1 MSFDIPFF
9 YAIIY
14 LQSEDYKQKGIMTK
28 VRVPLM
34 GVPVEDKKYIE
45 DNLPQPKVYAG
56 WGFKRYDWVNPTSLI
71 TEHNGYTDNS
81 VRGSG
86 TPENESLEELLR
98 RGLDISKLTI
108 SVCPENK
115 VINGFTRVENLIK
128 IGYQEWIVAIYEKDE
143 NTKTEFQDAMSDYL
157 DDMRLGANEG
167 DGSTPA
173 TPTQFMEIGIK
184 RFQNR
189 KDKSNLAVARWVNS
203 IPHSFSKKQVE
214 GIANHVMKHHKRQGV
229 VEKITRSYAEDMVDI
244 LHPGA
249 EILNTKTQTYTA
261 RLWNKIVKSTVGNK
275 GLVEFVSFHS
285 DATTHEEIEDGRNG
299 IESTLLQYHKETLA
313 YADNY
318 YRTKRINWKYLGGLA
333 QKIGVEPSNTLIKE
347 GV

>member
-1 MSFDIPFF
+1 MTFGELKVKIPF
-9 YAIIY
+9 I
-14 LQSEDYKQKGIMTK
+14 
-28 VRVPLM
+28 
-34 GVPVEDKKYIE
+34 GVPMETKNLIE
-45 DNLPQPKVYAG
+45 DSLPTPKVYAG
-56 WGFKRYDWVNPTSLI
+56 WRFKRYDWVNPTSLI

-98 RGLDISKLTI
+98 RGLDITKLTI

-173 TPTQFMEIGIK
+173 TPSQFMEIGIK
-184 RFQNR
+184 RFENR

-229 VEKITRSYAEDMVDI
+229 VEKITRSDAEEIIDS
-244 LHPGA
+244 LSPGA
-249 EILNTKTQTYTA
+249 IILNTKSPTYA
-261 RLWNKIVKSTVGNK
+261 VRLWSKIVKATVANRGI
-275 GLVEFVSFHS
+275 VEFGSFHS
-285 DATTHEEIEDGRNG
+285 DATTHEEIEEGRNS
-299 IESTLLQYHKETLA
+299 IEPTLLQYHKETLA
-313 YADNY
+313 YADEF

-333 QKIGVEPSNTLIKE
+333 QKIGVETSNTLIRSK
-347 GV
+347 